1 MSPGTAKVL
10 IVEDDRYISK
20 MYEFKLQLDGME
32 VEVAENGRIGVEK
45 VKEFKPNIILL
56 DILMPE
62 LDGFEV
68 LKIVK
73 ADPET
78 KDIPVLILSNLGQED
93 HIQKGMQ
100 LGAVGFIVKSQYTPA
115 KVVEKI
121 KEVLAGNMVETNM
134 PKEETT
140 PETPPSQ

>member
-1 MSPGTAKVL
+1 MAESKGKIL

-20 MYEFKLQLDGME
+20 MYQLKLSLEGYT
-32 VEVAENGRIGVEK
+32 VEVAENGREGVDKIKAFGPE
-45 VKEFKPNIILL
+45 IILL

-73 ADPET
+73 AEEAT
-78 KDIPVLILSNLGQED
+78 KNIPILIMSNLGQED
-93 HIQKGMQ
+93 HIQKGMEM
-100 LGAVGFIVKSQYTPA
+100 GAIGYIVKSQFTPS

-121 KEVLAGNMVETNM
+121 KEVLGAKVGA
-134 PKEETT
+134 
-140 PETPPSQ
+140 

>member
-1 MSPGTAKVL
+1 MTDTKGKIL

-20 MYEFKLQLDGME
+20 MYQLKLSLEGYDVQ
-32 VEVAENGRIGVEK
+32 VAENGKQWVDK
-45 VKEFKPNIILL
+45 VKGFMPDIILL

-73 ADPET
+73 GDEVT
-78 KDIPVLILSNLGQED
+78 KDIPVLIMSNLGQED
-93 HIQKGMQ
+93 HVQKGMQ
-100 LGAVGFIVKSQYTPA
+100 LGAIGYVVKSQYTPS

-121 KEVLAGNMVETNM
+121 KSVIDGR
-134 PKEETT
+134 
-140 PETPPSQ
+140 

>member
-1 MSPGTAKVL
+1 MPKVL

-32 VEVAENGRIGVEK
+32 VQVAENGRIGVEK
-45 VKEFKPNIILL
+45 VKEFKPDIMLL

-68 LKIVK
+68 LKIIK
-73 ADPET
+73 GDPET

-100 LGAVGFIVKSQYTPA
+100 LGAVGYIVKSQYTPA

-121 KEVLAGNMVETNM
+121 KSVLAGNVTAPE
-134 PKEETT
+134 PKEAEQ
-140 PETPPSQ
+140 TPPQA

>member
-1 MSPGTAKVL
+1 MTETNGKIL

-20 MYEFKLQLDGME
+20 MYQLKLSLEGYE
-32 VEVAENGRIGVEK
+32 VQVAENGREGVDK
-45 VKEFKPNIILL
+45 VKEMMPDVILL

-73 ADPET
+73 SDTAT
-78 KDIPVLILSNLGQED
+78 KSIPVLIMSNLGQED
-93 HIQKGMQ
+93 HIEKGMKM
-100 LGAVGFIVKSQYTPA
+100 GAAGYIVKSQYTPS

-121 KEVLAGNMVETNM
+121 KETIG
-134 PKEETT
+134 KK
-140 PETPPSQ
+140 

>member
-1 MSPGTAKVL
+1 MADTKGKIL

-20 MYEFKLQLDGME
+20 MYQLKLSLEGYDVQ
-32 VEVAENGRIGVEK
+32 VAENGKQGVDK
-45 VKEFKPNIILL
+45 VKEFMPDIMLL

-73 ADPET
+73 ADDAT
-78 KDIPVLILSNLGQED
+78 KNIPVLIMSNLGQED
-93 HIQKGMQ
+93 HVEKGMK
-100 LGAVGFIVKSQYTPA
+100 LGAIGYVVKSQYTPS

-121 KEVLAGNMVETNM
+121 KSVLDG
-134 PKEETT
+134 K
-140 PETPPSQ
+140 